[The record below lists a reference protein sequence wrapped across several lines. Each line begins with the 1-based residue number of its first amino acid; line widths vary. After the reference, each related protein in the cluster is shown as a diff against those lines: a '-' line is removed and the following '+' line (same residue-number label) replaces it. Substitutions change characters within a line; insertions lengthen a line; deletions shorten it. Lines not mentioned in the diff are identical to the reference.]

1 MMAKPRQCRMRK
13 CSICTLITLIV
24 ASQLT
29 SAQNRKQFRYRVDD
43 PAFVSVTSSCG
54 PISLKPTAEHEV
66 VAEFPDDAGIKIE
79 GEQRGKRVD
88 LHCQS
93 SGQKHI
99 REGCS
104 IFLPRDSWIY
114 VQSTGDS
121 VVATG
126 LSGDITVEF
135 GSATLQINDLSDAH
149 VHLKGLAG
157 QISLKDIQNSE
168 IEVHSAAANIRM
180 ENVSR
185 SLVDASTGSGSIH
198 YGGDPGLGSHFQLRT
213 RSGALDISLP
223 ANSLAVIKEYAVH
236 GRTDEILPTP
246 KIADRNDGAAFV
258 GKRITN
264 PSRFELRSF
273 SGSIHVK
280 HVEQPR
286 N

>member
-1 MMAKPRQCRMRK
+1 MIAKSQCRMPK
-13 CSICTLITLIV
+13 SSICTLITLIV
-24 ASQLT
+24 ASHLT
-29 SAQNRKQFRYRVDD
+29 FAQNRKELRYRVED
-43 PAFVSVTSSCG
+43 PAFVSVISGCG

-66 VAEFPDDAGIKIE
+66 IAEFHDDPAIKVE

-99 REGCS
+99 TEGC
-104 IFLPRDSWIY
+104 IILLPRDSWIY

-121 VVATG
+121 VVASG
-126 LSGDITVEF
+126 LGGDITVEF
-135 GSATLQINDLSDAH
+135 GSATLEISDLQDAH

-157 QISLKDIQNSE
+157 LISLKDIQNSE
-168 IEVHSAAANIRM
+168 IEIHSAAANIRM

-185 SLVDASTGSGSIH
+185 SLVDASTGSGSIN
-198 YGGDPGLGSHFQLRT
+198 YVGDPGLGSHFQLRT
-213 RSGALDISLP
+213 RSGALDVSIP

-236 GRTDEILPTP
+236 GPSDEILLSP

-258 GKRITN
+258 GKQIVN
-264 PSRFELRSF
+264 QSRFELRSF
-273 SGSIHVK
+273 SGAIHVK
-280 HVEQPR
+280 HVEQST